1 MRMMRVRMSFSDS
14 KKLLLVVCAVLSV
27 DVWQEALAEDAG
39 PSLQVKVCARF
50 RPLANPRRGPAGGQ
64 PVVLPLHQRLHLIRA
79 QENCS
84 HSEAQRILWE
94 PRGGQSSP
102 WGDAEV
108 KTPQK
113 KPESDENDVDNG
125 SEKKGATSPSGYK
138 ALEGDEKVQACVV
151 NLKPGLSFRQG
162 SCQRNLAK

>member
-1 MRMMRVRMSFSDS
+1 M
-14 KKLLLVVCAVLSV
+14 
-27 DVWQEALAEDAG
+27 
-39 PSLQVKVCARF
+39 
-50 RPLANPRRGPAGGQ
+50 
-64 PVVLPLHQRLHLIRA
+64 LPLHQRLHLIRA

-102 WGDAEV
+102 WADAEV

-113 KPESDENDVDNG
+113 KPESDGNDVDNG

-151 NLKPGLSFRQG
+151 NLKPGLTFRQG
-162 SCQRNLAK
+162 STWQNDSHHQALQPPPPSPAPCGDCTFGTKHTVILVMLCR